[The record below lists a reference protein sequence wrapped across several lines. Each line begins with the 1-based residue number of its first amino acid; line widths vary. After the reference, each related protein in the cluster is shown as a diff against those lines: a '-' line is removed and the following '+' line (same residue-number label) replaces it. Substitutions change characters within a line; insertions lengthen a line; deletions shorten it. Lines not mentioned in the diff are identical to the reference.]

1 MVSPPVFARRPDGSH
16 RLVALLVF
24 SAGAALLAGCKTSG
38 GPPRD
43 PGGAGTRATPATP
56 TPPAPACRPGFE
68 VIGVLRVTSNT
79 VRINGVP
86 ASTGQTVCTD
96 DAVSTDARGEGE
108 IVLVGGG
115 DSVQLAENTDP
126 RFRWTAARCLSVY
139 GFEYG
144 TVNLKSSRHCMVL
157 RTRDVLLYQARGSQ
171 VQYEVQLAG
180 RNSRTSV
187 KPFQGVAPLKLNPTV
202 ADTINN
208 LRTDQ
213 DLRALAA
220 PSANLQVNQL
230 YIYRDNVLAVPPRP
244 LSPQDIRSLSVRP
257 TLTPQVAPQVT
268 PSAPSTRTS
277 TQPWSGD
284 LRMQPST
291 RVTPSAT
298 AGTATTS
305 TVAPNPLILNPPIL
319 YQAPR

>member
-1 MVSPPVFARRPDGSH
+1 MVIPPLSARRPDGLH
-16 RLVALLVF
+16 RLAALLVF
-24 SAGAALLAGCKTSG
+24 TAGAALLAGCKTSG
-38 GPPRD
+38 APARD
-43 PGGAGTRATPATP
+43 PGSAGPRATPTA
-56 TPPAPACRPGFE
+56 PPGPACRPGIE

-108 IVLVGGG
+108 IVLVSGG

-139 GFEYG
+139 GFEFG
-144 TVNLKSSRHCMVL
+144 TVNLKSNRHCMVL

-187 KPFQGVAPLKLNPTV
+187 KPYQGVAPLKLTPTV
-202 ADTINN
+202 ADKINT
-208 LRTDQ
+208 LQTDQ
-213 DLRALAA
+213 DLRALAV
-220 PSANLQVNQL
+220 PSVNLQVNQL

-244 LSPQDIRSLSVRP
+244 LSPRDIRSISVRP
-257 TLTPQVAPQVT
+257 ALAPQVAPQVT
-268 PSAPSTRTS
+268 PSAPSTRTA
-277 TQPWSGD
+277 TQSWSGD
-284 LRMQPST
+284 LRLQPST
-291 RVTPSAT
+291 GVTPSAT
-298 AGTATTS
+298 VGTSTTS
-305 TVAPNPLILNPPIL
+305 TVTPSPLRINPSIL
-319 YQAPR
+319 YQVPR